1 MTLFLNTTMEHI
13 LTWKA
18 KSCIYVD
25 SSFVCVCSDL
35 QSPNKPTVPQEK
47 IRPLTSLDHPQSPFY
62 DPEGGAI
69 TPVARVVVE
78 RIARKV
84 CSSNHL
90 SPFLPFFWLL
100 HLSNLLPRSSFF
112 AHFTSYFHPLSVSHS
127 THSSCSFPPAVTN
140 TTWFHARQGMF
151 EVGSKI
157 SKRLQ
162 TFDYV
167 AVFITLFRYTIWN
180 EKVNSTMEHIGVLN

>member
-84 CSSNHL
+84 CPSIHL
-90 SPFLPFFWLL
+90 SPLFPFLLL
-100 HLSNLLPRSSFF
+100 LNLS
-112 AHFTSYFHPLSVSHS
+112 HFCCLDPLSLLTSLPISILCLSHTLLTPLVLS
-127 THSSCSFPPAVTN
+127 LQLSPTQPDFMRVKECLRLALRSRS
-140 TTWFHARQGMF
+140 GY
-151 EVGSKI
+151 
-157 SKRLQ
+157 KRL
-162 TFDYV
+162 
-167 AVFITLFRYTIWN
+167 IMWLC
-180 EKVNSTMEHIGVLN
+180 S